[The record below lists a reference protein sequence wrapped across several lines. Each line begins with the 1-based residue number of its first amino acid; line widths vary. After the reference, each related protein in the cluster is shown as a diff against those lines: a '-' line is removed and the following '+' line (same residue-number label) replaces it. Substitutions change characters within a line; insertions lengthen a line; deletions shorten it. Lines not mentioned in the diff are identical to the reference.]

1 MKNEIQN
8 CQNDFKLI
16 KSEFDDQNMSK
27 KIDMAL
33 KFYS

>member
-8 CQNDFKLI
+8 CQTDFRLI

-27 KIDMAL
+27 NLICHGN
-33 KFYS
+33 FI

>member
-8 CQNDFKLI
+8 CQNDFKSI

-27 KIDMAL
+27 NIDMAW
-33 KFYS
+33 KFYF